1 MRYRKLY
8 KLKTKL
14 KHSSILGCMFLFRN
28 QIPSTPS
35 LVKLMTLTGAAA
47 ALSTRGNP
55 TDYYRTDG
63 VRITHNP
70 YSSEMESKYGK
81 PGSTDNDGFDPY
93 ADTVGAGIYSG
104 TVKRTADGAV
114 EIGTQYQNHNPRKG
128 VVPCTVV
135 VGTHPYPRRLRPTEP
150 N

>member
-1 MRYRKLY
+1 
-8 KLKTKL
+8 
-14 KHSSILGCMFLFRN
+14 MFLFRS
-28 QIPSTPS
+28 QVQSTPS
-35 LVKLMTLTGAAA
+35 LVKLMTLTGAAYTA

-104 TVKRTADGAV
+104 TVK
-114 EIGTQYQNHNPRKG
+114 
-128 VVPCTVV
+128 
-135 VGTHPYPRRLRPTEP
+135 
-150 N
+150 